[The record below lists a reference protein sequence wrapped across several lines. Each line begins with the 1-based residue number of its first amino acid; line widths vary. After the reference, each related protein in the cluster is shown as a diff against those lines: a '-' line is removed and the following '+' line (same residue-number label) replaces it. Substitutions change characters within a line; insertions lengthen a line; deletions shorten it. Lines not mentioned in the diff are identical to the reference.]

1 MDAEKRELILG
12 PLSKVVDFY
21 MLRIV
26 VVKVLASCLAP
37 KVISEHVYGHAK
49 TPQVRI
55 SQKNSYYIDAWAG
68 SVFFL
73 GGESS
78 HKLMVNWW
86 FG

>member
-1 MDAEKRELILG
+1 
-12 PLSKVVDFY
+12 

-26 VVKVLASCLAP
+26 VVKVPASCLGP
-37 KVISEHVYGHAK
+37 KVVSDHVHGHAK

-55 SQKNSYYIDAWAG
+55 SQKSSYYIDAWAG

-73 GGESS
+73 GGENS

>member
-12 PLSKVVDFY
+12 PLWKVVDFCI
-21 MLRIV
+21 LRIV
-26 VVKVLASCLAP
+26 VVKVPASFLGP
-37 KVISEHVYGHAK
+37 KVISDHVYGHSK

-73 GGESS
+73 GGETAT
-78 HKLMVNWW
+78 N
-86 FG
+86 